1 MAYRVELTADAKG
14 ELDAIV
20 AYIAADAPSRALSWL
35 ERFRELVSTLAQHPE
50 RCAVA
55 SEARLVDFPV
65 RPLLYGNYRVLYTV
79 TDSTVYVLHVRHA
92 ARRWLKAGELKSP

>member
-1 MAYRVELTADAKG
+1 MAYRVEFTADAKA

-20 AYIAADAPSRALSWL
+20 AYIAADAPGRALSWL
-35 ERFRELVSTLAQHPE
+35 ERFRQLADTLAHHPE

-55 SEARLVDFPV
+55 PEARLVNFPV
-65 RPLLYGNYRVLYTV
+65 RQLLYGNYRVLYTI

-92 ARRWLKAGELKSP
+92 ARRWMRAGEIKSP